1 MRIPRPF
8 LLLLLQGWASAQT
21 LTWSKVQESGDYQNV
36 REALSQYLPDLA
48 IPRIRKLLLQTSLD
62 ATATASLLT
71 LLGEAET
78 RAGLEE
84 EALETLADPAL
95 KEFSPAHLWRSHAL
109 TQLGRYQD
117 AIKALAQIDRRVM
130 LEDASLRIAIL
141 QSALGNAESAIARLV
156 PLLDSSDPR
165 IAREA
170 SLRMVA
176 LSLSTQ
182 DTAQAE
188 KILERI
194 EPEGLAQQGLFRY
207 LKGLLQ
213 LEKGERVAAIG
224 TFQTLV
230 NTPIQE
236 LKLSAPLFHS
246 ATLSLADSLAL
257 DGNYEAGITSLL
269 ETLEKFPNSPRMA
282 EIFGRL
288 DLWSSKNETEI
299 PDLILKLKDWIPLPR
314 EDVNTFGIPDGANAG
329 SFAVSSSGRGLAL
342 RSIYALHQAAS
353 FNLRSADPANQT
365 LALKQFGQLQA
376 LASTEASTLIPDS
389 LIQIGL
395 FHFKNKQ
402 LEKALANFELLRDF
416 SESSRMQAYGNAFV
430 GQVSL
435 AMNETAQASSAY
447 LTAMDLAEEAG
458 LGDLEIAA
466 SLNAGVA
473 LLTEGDEKALEEI
486 AGNLKNDDARAFLL
500 LERGLNLADQ
510 RKPEARSLLSRFL
523 ADYPENPRR
532 DEAALALAENALY
545 VPKDIA
551 LARSQTASLKF
562 DLASQ
567 PVLSARHILVMLDLG
582 TGEDQ
587 AHEFLAK
594 SPDHGLSPRVL
605 FQLGQRYRTGGELG
619 KESIKIGQAYIT
631 FEKFLKAY
639 PKHELVDAA
648 RFLSALAAM
657 ASGTEDSVA
666 QSLSRYQEVAK
677 GSGPLASEARIARVS
692 LLIDSD
698 QQSLALTEIES
709 ELNSNS
715 LPPSDQYRLLILAAD
730 AAGQQNHYDKTLA
743 FYDKL
748 LEMPELPLAWANRAH
763 FHRGQIFERL
773 GRNGEALESYLG
785 VVNREFDP
793 EKASTVEWKWF
804 DKCGLDGAL
813 ALLEKAERWQAAVK
827 LATRLAKSGS
837 PRSADAAA
845 SAARIGLEQQIF
857 QGL

>member
-1 MRIPRPF
+1 MRILRLS

-21 LTWSKVQESGDYQNV
+21 LTWAKVQESRDYQNV
-36 REALSQYLPDLA
+36 REALSQFLPDLA
-48 IPRIRKLLLQTSLD
+48 IPRIQKLLLQKDLD
-62 ATATASLLT
+62 ATAKASLLT

-78 RAGLEE
+78 RAGLAE
-84 EALETLADPAL
+84 EALKTLTDPAL
-95 KEFSPAHLWRSHAL
+95 KEFSPAHFWRSHAL

-117 AIKALAQIDRRVM
+117 AINALEQIDRRAM

-141 QSALGNAESAIARLV
+141 QSALGNSESAIDRLV
-156 PLLDSSDPR
+156 PLRDSSDPLL
-165 IAREA
+165 AREA
-170 SLRMVA
+170 SLRLVA
-176 LSLSTQ
+176 LSLATQ
-182 DTAQAE
+182 DTAQAA
-188 KILERI
+188 KILETI
-194 EPEGLAQQGLFRY
+194 APEDPAQQGAFRY
-207 LKGLLQ
+207 LKGRLQ
-213 LEKGERVAAIG
+213 LAKGERVAAIG

-230 NTPIQE
+230 NTPIQD
-236 LKLSAPLFHS
+236 LKLPAPLYHS

-257 DGNYEAGITSLL
+257 GGNYGAGITSLL

-288 DLWSSKNETEI
+288 DLWSGKNEAGN
-299 PDLILKLKDWIPLPR
+299 PALMAQLDNWLPR
-314 EDVNTFGIPDGANAG
+314 PRDSSNTFGLLDGSTAG
-329 SFAVSSSGRGLAL
+329 SFAVSSNGRGLAL
-342 RSIYALHQAAS
+342 RSIYALHQVAS
-353 FNLRSADPANQT
+353 FNLRSTDPATQA

-376 LASTEASTLIPDS
+376 LASSAVSSLIPDS

-395 FHFKNKQ
+395 FHFKN
-402 LEKALANFELLRDF
+402 ERREEALANFELLRDF
-416 SESSRMQAYGNAFV
+416 SDSPGMQAYGNAFV

-435 AMNETAQASSAY
+435 AMNEPAQASSAY
-447 LTAMDLAEEAG
+447 LTAKDLAAEAG
-458 LGDLEIAA
+458 LKDLEIAA

-473 LLTEGDEKALEEI
+473 LLTAGDGEALEKF
-486 AGNLKNDDARAFLL
+486 AGNLAGIDARAFLL
-500 LERGLNLADQ
+500 LERGLNLAEQ
-510 RKPEARSLLSRFL
+510 RKPEARTLLSRFL
-523 ADYPENPRR
+523 AEYPENPRR
-532 DEAALALAENALY
+532 AEAALALAENALF

-587 AHEFLAK
+587 ANEFLAK
-594 SPDHGLSPRVL
+594 FPDHGLSPRIL

-619 KESIKIGQAYIT
+619 KENIKIGQAYIS
-631 FEKFLKAY
+631 FEKFLEAY
-639 PKHELVDAA
+639 PNHELVDAA
-648 RFLSALAAM
+648 RFLGALSAM

-698 QQSLALTEIES
+698 QQGPALAEIET
-709 ELNSNS
+709 ELSS
-715 LPPSDQYRLLILAAD
+715 DTLPASDRHRLLILAAD
-730 AAGQQNHYDKTLA
+730 AAGQQNQYEKALG

-748 LEMPELPLAWANRAH
+748 LKMPGLPIAWSNRAH

-773 GRNGEALESYLG
+773 GKNGEALESYLG
-785 VVNREFDP
+785 VVNRKFDRG
-793 EKASTVEWKWF
+793 KASTVEWKWF
-804 DKCGLDGAL
+804 DKCGIDGAL
-813 ALLEKAERWQAAVK
+813 ALLEKAGRWQAAVK
-827 LATRLAKSGS
+827 LANRLAKSGS

-857 QGL
+857 QGR